1 MKIKRLNISFVLAA
15 LIALVAFNAC
25 DDFLDRK
32 PLDQVSPAA
41 YLNSEADL
49 ASYPIN
55 YYTSVFP
62 THGGFGVG
70 MGAIDNNTDNQ
81 ATTDPS
87 LGLYEPGNR
96 LVPAN
101 GSLGMGNIRGF
112 NFFLQEV
119 LPKKAAGKL
128 TGNSQNID
136 HYIGEIYMLRAA
148 ELFNKL
154 KSYGDFPIV
163 KTVLLDQ
170 QELLVESAKRQPRN
184 MVARQIISDLDSA
197 VILLKSAPFNK
208 VRLSKEAA
216 LLLKSR
222 VALYEASYLSYH
234 RSTPRVPG
242 EPGWPGAKM
251 SYNSGFTINLDTEIN
266 YFLDQAMASSKE
278 VADKATLTEN
288 TGVLNPPSRTKFSG
302 WNPYFEMFGDR
313 NMGKYSEI
321 LFWRQ
326 YDLSLNIT
334 HGVSIYIER
343 GGNTGI
349 TKGFVDSYL
358 MKNGLPYYAPASGYE
373 GDVTIAKMEDKRDD
387 RLQLFVF
394 DENDLLTVKRDTN
407 YFGVP
412 SIINLKE
419 TKDVTGFRSR
429 KYLNYDPTEVPGSD
443 LTATAGSPIFRAA
456 EAYLTYM
463 EASYMKNKSIDA
475 TASNYW
481 KAIRARAGVDT
492 DFNKTI
498 AATDMTTEGKGDW
511 AAYSGG
517 KLVDATLYNIR
528 RERRDEFI
536 SEGLR
541 YDDLMR
547 WRSMDQVKNYVIEGF
562 NLWDEAYKNKQYTDP
577 KPGEVTS
584 AGLIADGSSKANVS
598 SKSLSKYLR
607 PYQIVNSATNTIY
620 NGYNWSE
627 ANYLAPIPFR
637 QMQLASPDET
647 AENSNLYQN
656 PYWPVAPNAKAE
668 K

>member
-1 MKIKRLNISFVLAA
+1 MKIKTRNISFVVAA
-15 LIALVAFNAC
+15 LFAFVAFNAC

-32 PLDQVSPAA
+32 PLDQVSPDT

-49 ASYPIN
+49 ASYPIA
-55 YYTSVFP
+55 YYPSIFQ

-70 MGAIDNNTDNQ
+70 IGAIDNHTDNQ
-81 ATTDPS
+81 ATADPS
-87 LGLYEPGNR
+87 LWRFEPGNR

-101 GSLGMGNIRGF
+101 ESLGMGNIRGF

-119 LPKKAAGKL
+119 LPKKAAGKI
-128 TGNSQNID
+128 TGNSGNID

-154 KSYGDFPIV
+154 KTFGDFPIV
-163 KTVLLDQ
+163 KTVLVDQ
-170 QELLVESAKRQPRN
+170 QEVLVENAQRKPRN
-184 MVARQIISDLDSA
+184 IVARQIISDLDSA
-197 VILLKSAPFNK
+197 IMLMRSAPFNK

-222 VALYEASYLSYH
+222 VALYEASFLSYH
-234 RSTPRVPG
+234 RGTPRVPG

-251 SYNSGFTINLDTEIN
+251 SYNSGFSINLDSEIN
-266 YFLDQAMASSKE
+266 YFLDQAMSASKE
-278 VADKATLTEN
+278 IADNAELTEN
-288 TGVLNPPSRTKFSG
+288 TGVLNPTAEKFSG

-313 NMGKYSEI
+313 NMGKYSEMI
-321 LFWRQ
+321 FWRE
-326 YDLSLNIT
+326 YSLSLNIT
-334 HGVSIYIER
+334 HGVSIYVER

-358 MKNGLPYYAPASGYE
+358 MKSGLPYYASPDYK
-373 GDVTIAKMEDKRDD
+373 GDKSIADVETNRDD

-394 DENDLLTVKRDTN
+394 DEDDFVTIKRDSD
-407 YFGVP
+407 YFNRP

-419 TKDVTGFRSR
+419 TKDVTGYRSR
-429 KYLNYDPTEVPGSD
+429 KFLNYDPTEAPGSD
-443 LTATAGSPIFRAA
+443 LTNTAGSPIYRAA
-456 EAYLTYM
+456 EAYLTYI
-463 EASYMKNKSIDA
+463 EASYMKNGSIDG
-475 TASNYW
+475 TASSYW
-481 KAIRARAGVDT
+481 KALRARAGVDT

-498 AATDMTTEGKGDW
+498 AATDMTIEGRGDW
-511 AAYSGG
+511 GAYSGG

-528 RERRDEFI
+528 RERRDEYI
-536 SEGLR
+536 SEGIR
-541 YDDLMR
+541 FDDLIR
-547 WRSMDQVKNYVIEGF
+547 WRAMDQVKNYIVEGF
-562 NLWDEAYKNKQYTDP
+562 NLWDEAYNDKQYTDP

-584 AGLIADGSSKANVS
+584 TGLLADGTSKANVS
-598 SKSLSKYLR
+598 SKTLSKYLR
-607 PYQIVNSATNTIY
+607 PYQIINTATNSMF
-620 NGYNWSE
+620 NGYTWTE
-627 ANYLAPIPFR
+627 AAYLAPIPFR

>member
-1 MKIKRLNISFVLAA
+1 MRIKRLKISFVVAA
-15 LIALVAFNAC
+15 LFALVAFNAC
-25 DDFLDRK
+25 DDFLDRM
-32 PLDQVSPAA
+32 PLDQVSPGAF
-41 YLNSEADL
+41 LNSEADL
-49 ASYPIN
+49 ASYPIA
-55 YYTSVFP
+55 YYTSIFG

-70 MGAIDNNTDNQ
+70 IGAVDNGTDNQ
-81 ATTDPS
+81 ATTDPNLS
-87 LGLYEPGNR
+87 RYEPGNR

-136 HYIGEIYMLRAA
+136 HYIGEVYMLRAT
-148 ELFNKL
+148 EYFFKL
-154 KSYGDFPIV
+154 LTYGDFPIV

-170 QELLVESAKRQPRN
+170 QDLLVEEAKRQPRN
-184 MVARQIISDLDSA
+184 LVARQIISDLDSA
-197 VILLKSAPFNK
+197 ILLMKSAPFNK

-222 VALYEASYLSYH
+222 VALFEASYLTYH
-234 RSTPRVPG
+234 RGTPRVPG

-251 SYNSGFTINLDTEIN
+251 SYNSGFSINLDNEIN
-266 YFLDQAMASSKE
+266 YFLDQAMAAAKE
-278 VADKATLTEN
+278 IADKTTLTVN
-288 TGVLNPPSRTKFSG
+288 TGVMNPPSRTQFAG
-302 WNPYFEMFGDR
+302 WNPYFEMFADR
-313 NMGKYSEI
+313 DMGKYPEI

-326 YDLSLNIT
+326 YDKSLNIT

-343 GGNTGI
+343 GGNTGV

-358 MKNGLPYYAPASGYE
+358 MKNGLPYYASTDYK
-373 GDVTIAKMEDKRDD
+373 GDVTIANQKADRDE

-394 DENDLLTVKRDTN
+394 DENDLLTVKRDN
-407 YFGVP
+407 DYFGVP

-429 KYLNYDPTEVPGSD
+429 KYLNYDPTEAPGSD
-443 LTATAGSPIFRAA
+443 LTNTAGSPIFRAA
-456 EAYLTYM
+456 EAYLNYM

-475 TASNYW
+475 TASTYW
-481 KAIRARAGVDT
+481 KALRARAGVDT

-511 AAYSGG
+511 GAYSGG

-536 SEGLR
+536 SEGMR

-562 NLWDEAYKNKQYTDP
+562 NLWDEAYKNTQYTDP

-584 AGLIADGSSKANVS
+584 AGLISDGSSKANVS
-598 SKSLSKYLR
+598 SKTLSKYLR
-607 PYQIVNSATNTIY
+607 PYQIVNSATNTVF

-656 PYWPVAPNAKAE
+656 PYWPIAPNAKAE